1 MVRAAEFMRN
11 VFRGD
16 GERWVLEECGAP
28 IGFIDLIEN
37 EIAGLFLHPSFHGKG
52 LGRALVDHAVSLKGP
67 LRVEVFEDNTLGRR
81 FYELRL
87 RFRGTLPARRFRS
100 MDREDGNAL
109 AGRRRPLQL
118 SAVVCGR
125 DRTANRITLGSER

>member
-1 MVRAAEFMRN
+1 MLEVWREASALAHHFLSEDFMVRAAEFMRN

-52 LGRALVDHAVSLKGP
+52 L
-67 LRVEVFEDNTLGRR
+67 
-81 FYELRL
+81 
-87 RFRGTLPARRFRS
+87 
-100 MDREDGNAL
+100 
-109 AGRRRPLQL
+109 AGHWSTTP
-118 SAVVCGR
+118 SP
-125 DRTANRITLGSER
+125 